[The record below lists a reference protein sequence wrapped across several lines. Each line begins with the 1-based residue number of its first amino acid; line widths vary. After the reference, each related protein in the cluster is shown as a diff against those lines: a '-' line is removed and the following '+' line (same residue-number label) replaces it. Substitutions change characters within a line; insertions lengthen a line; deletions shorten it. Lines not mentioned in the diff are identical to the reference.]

1 MLDIVVD
8 VSLGLILPCVFFI
21 FYFSLHSV
29 RGAVGSIQALVS
41 DSFIYR
47 SAAPWG
53 PYIFQVPF
61 LGTVSSVGSTERLG
75 QKEVM
80 LRRDRGG

>member
-1 MLDIVVD
+1 M
-8 VSLGLILPCVFFI
+8 
-21 FYFSLHSV
+21 
-29 RGAVGSIQALVS
+29 GSIQALVS
-41 DSFIYR
+41 DSFLYR

-80 LRRDRGG
+80 LKRDRGG